1 MDDAGSKLVFPF
13 VVKDAGLFS
22 LAANVND
29 SSGRDVSRADVW
41 VASSASGA
49 GVAALTGSARN
60 DLTTKLPD
68 ARDV

>member
-1 MDDAGSKLVFPF
+1 
-13 VVKDAGLFS
+13 
-22 LAANVND
+22 
-29 SSGRDVSRADVW
+29 VW

-68 ARDV
+68 ARDVYKADAGGYVSQLAQSCPTLAQRAKNLGN